1 MSIWSF
7 KDKIGPGVSKNEE
20 KAPAYIRFFK
30 TYFTHFPTM
39 VGLNLLYLFCCLPI
53 VTIGASTAALNYV
66 MRNYV
71 RGVHVDPYHDFLKKC
86 RENFKQG
93 TAVTVLYIIVC
104 ILLGLQYRGTVRS
117 IQQAAGL
124 GLRFCSGLCS

>member
-39 VGLNLLYLFCCLPI
+39 VGLNLLYLFCCSS
-53 VTIGASTAALNYV
+53 VTDGKSPV
-66 MRNYV
+66 S
-71 RGVHVDPYHDFLKKC
+71 
-86 RENFKQG
+86 
-93 TAVTVLYIIVC
+93 VC
-104 ILLGLQYRGTVRS
+104 GIKHAPTNSS
-117 IQQAAGL
+117 I
-124 GLRFCSGLCS
+124 

>member
-71 RGVHVDPYHDFLKKC
+71 RGVHVDPY
-86 RENFKQG
+86 
-93 TAVTVLYIIVC
+93 
-104 ILLGLQYRGTVRS
+104 RGTVRS